1 MRKQIVF
8 RRGEL
13 QFIYWLGRPGVFY
26 QKKTFHR
33 KLAGVSLEGTVKRVE
48 DERVYIQLDIDQKEG
63 ADYPWRWTPYTNH
76 FSYCMPETDTRVCLY
91 FPIDREAGGQA
102 VIGRFDR
109 NKSRGR
115 SPQNREFMTLY
126 QKRLGLFPT
135 KLFLEGKEE
144 ATCLALEDASGIQIK
159 SKTGISLS
167 ALGKIRIAGKHISVT
182 GPTELVCR
190 TSVSNIEL
198 CRDINLFAPSG
209 VQTIGAKEERKTLK
223 EEMENRLGHEEKDE
237 AEGWQ
242 AAYAAIAAIPTMDFS
257 TSQEMDYAID
267 MVVGACIPKI
277 AGGQAVHAM
286 MEVMDGKKEGESSFP
301 QVFKSMDNH
310 TVKGGYLLP
319 EREE

>member
-1 MRKQIVF
+1 M
-8 RRGEL
+8 
-13 QFIYWLGRPGVFY
+13 
-26 QKKTFHR
+26 
-33 KLAGVSLEGTVKRVE
+33 
-48 DERVYIQLDIDQKEG
+48 
-63 ADYPWRWTPYTNH
+63 TP
-76 FSYCMPETDTRVCLY
+76 
-91 FPIDREAGGQA
+91 
-102 VIGRFDR
+102 
-109 NKSRGR
+109 
-115 SPQNREFMTLY
+115 Y

-242 AAYAAIAAIPTMDFS
+242 A
-257 TSQEMDYAID
+257 
-267 MVVGACIPKI
+267 
-277 AGGQAVHAM
+277 VHAM